1 MNSITRRNLVAGVAL
16 LAAFALLTVLV
27 QLVDVRPV
35 GQNGTNVG
43 FATFNIWF
51 HGLTGVHMQIYTI
64 TDWLGLVPIAISMGF
79 TAMGAV
85 QLVRRRSLLKVD
97 PDILLLG
104 VY

>member
-43 FATFNIWF
+43 F
-51 HGLTGVHMQIYTI
+51 HVQH
-64 TDWLGLVPIAISMGF
+64 LVPRIDGRPHAN
-79 TAMGAV
+79 
-85 QLVRRRSLLKVD
+85 LRD
-97 PDILLLG
+97 H
-104 VY
+104 